1 MRSGGHG
8 GGVWKGVGGSSG
20 FYLRI
25 LEKREKEEHVV
36 SYQNKSCFFFSVI
49 SQLLESIYTVLIF
62 PPQTSGLCKKVHVSG
77 PIKEGRDCYHCDVI
91 SNAAPAF
98 WLTEW

>member
-1 MRSGGHG
+1 MGG

-36 SYQNKSCFFFSVI
+36 SYQNKSCFFF
-49 SQLLESIYTVLIF
+49 L
-62 PPQTSGLCKKVHVSG
+62 
-77 PIKEGRDCYHCDVI
+77 
-91 SNAAPAF
+91 
-98 WLTEW
+98 